1 MMKNSKLEKLFT
13 LSHKVTVY
21 VPSTVEINKEIDNA
35 EYVDEVASLLSSLFG
50 GATSSQAIGYW
61 NSPTAGLVK
70 EKTTIVF
77 AFAES
82 LEKIDLVI
90 DKCEE
95 LKNILKQ
102 DAIALEIDGQMYFI

>member
-1 MMKNSKLEKLFT
+1 MKKSLKLEKLFT

-21 VPSTVEINKEIDNA
+21 VPSTMDINKEIDNA
-35 EYVDEVASLLSSLFG
+35 EYVDEVATLLSSLFG

-70 EKTTIVF
+70 EKTVIVF

-95 LKNILKQ
+95 LKEKLNQ

>member
-1 MMKNSKLEKLFT
+1 MKKSLKLEKLFT

-21 VPSTVEINKEIDNA
+21 VPSTMDINKEIDNA
-35 EYVDEVASLLSSLFG
+35 EYVDEVATLLSSLFG

-61 NSPTAGLVK
+61 NSQTAGLVK
-70 EKTTIVF
+70 EKTVIVF

-95 LKNILKQ
+95 LKEKLKQ